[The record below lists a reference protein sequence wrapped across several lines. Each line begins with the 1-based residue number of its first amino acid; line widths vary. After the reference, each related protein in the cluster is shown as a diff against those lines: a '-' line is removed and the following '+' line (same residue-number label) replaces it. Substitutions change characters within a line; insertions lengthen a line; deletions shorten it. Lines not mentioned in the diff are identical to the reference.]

1 MELSKNQK
9 AQILEAY
16 LDKRITKEEM
26 KTLLRKGII
35 FPPIPWISD
44 DLDESQ
50 EEEKRR
56 ALICRVFNFTFL
68 PKIEWETPEEYP
80 EE

>member
-16 LDKRITKEEM
+16 LDKRINKEEM

-44 DLDESQ
+44 DLNESQ
-50 EEEKRR
+50 EQEKIR
-56 ALICRVFNFTFL
+56 ALICMVFDFPFL
-68 PKIEWETPEEYP
+68 PKIEWI
-80 EE
+80 

>member
-1 MELSKNQK
+1 MAVSLNEKTR
-9 AQILEAY
+9 ILEAY
-16 LDKRITKEEM
+16 LHKRINKEEM

-35 FPPIPWISD
+35 FPPIPWLSD

-56 ALICRVFNFTFL
+56 ALICRVFDFPFL
-68 PKIEWETPEEYP
+68 PKIEWI
-80 EE
+80 